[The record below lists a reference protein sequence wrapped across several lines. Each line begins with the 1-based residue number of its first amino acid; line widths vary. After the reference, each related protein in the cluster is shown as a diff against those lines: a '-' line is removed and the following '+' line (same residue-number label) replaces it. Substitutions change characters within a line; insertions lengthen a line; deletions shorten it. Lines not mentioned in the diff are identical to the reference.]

1 MSEATSQR
9 NLTRARQ
16 DPVIKQAIIDRRIL
30 LVPSLNRRLLLPLLL
45 GLAVVACGG
54 GGSSSTP
61 TTAPE
66 TTAAPIGTASSPPA
80 TASAA
85 TPASSAGGT
94 VNANNASVEELQAAF
109 AAAGISNA
117 DRWAREVAE
126 YRPYESDPTWARL
139 RQELGK
145 YNIDPAVLEQ
155 IIAIL
160 TV

>member
-1 MSEATSQR
+1 
-9 NLTRARQ
+9 
-16 DPVIKQAIIDRRIL
+16 
-30 LVPSLNRRLLLPLLL
+30 VPSLNRRLLLPLLL

-54 GGSSSTP
+54 GGGSSPTP
-61 TTAPE
+61 TTAPA
-66 TTAAPIGTASSPPA
+66 TTAAPTSLASSPLA

-85 TPASSAGGT
+85 ASTSSAGGT
-94 VNANNASVEELQAAF
+94 VDANNASVEELQAAF